1 MTEVRAASRSCRIPG
16 WLVALGALAILAGS
30 ARACNVPV
38 FRYALERWAPDPY
51 DVVVFHRGPLAAKV
65 QALVE
70 TLEKQG
76 EGGLVNATVT
86 TVDVAGPIADDLR
99 PVWSAHPGEVLPL
112 VVARY
117 PRTLGIEQAAWA
129 GLFNAAGIA
138 ALTDS
143 PARREVV
150 RRLAGGDSAVWLL
163 LECGDKARDDAA
175 ARLLDEQS
183 RVLEKTLKL
192 PDPAPGD
199 PVMNLDRPLK
209 LAFSTLR
216 VPRTGPVE
224 RVLVDLLTRTS
235 KRPLPSEP
243 IVFAVLGRG
252 RVLPPIVG
260 GEITADHLADA
271 AGFITGACS
280 CEAKLSNPGFD
291 LLLAADW
298 DNLIGSRLLP
308 ALEQPPLVGL
318 SRFAPAAAPAL
329 VVPTKTLPVP
339 QSPDEPA
346 GASVGVGLFGILS
359 LCAVAAVAGTL
370 VIKGKVI
377 AK

>member
-1 MTEVRAASRSCRIPG
+1 MKQPCAVV
-16 WLVALGALAILAGS
+16 WLAVLAGAALAGADS
-30 ARACNVPV
+30 RACNVPV

-51 DVVVFHRGPLAAKV
+51 DVVVFHRGPLAAEV
-65 QALVE
+65 RALVE
-70 TLEKQG
+70 TLEKKG
-76 EGGLVNATVT
+76 DGGLVNVAVT
-86 TVDVAGPIADDLR
+86 RVDVTGPVPAELR
-99 PVWSAHPGEVLPL
+99 GVWDEPGAALPWL
-112 VVARY
+112 VVRY
-117 PRTLGIEQAAWA
+117 PRALGIEQPVWS
-129 GLFNAAGIA
+129 GRLDESGVA

-143 PARREVV
+143 PARRELV

-183 RVLEKTLKL
+183 RVLEKTLEL

-209 LAFSTLR
+209 VAFSTLR
-216 VPRTGPVE
+216 VALSSPAE
-224 RVLVDLLTRTS
+224 RVLVDLLIRTS
-235 KRPLPSEP
+235 KRPVPAEP

-252 RVLPPIVG
+252 RILPPIVG
-260 GEITADHLADA
+260 GDITADHLADA

-298 DNLIGSRLLP
+298 DKLIGGRLLP
-308 ALEQPPLVGL
+308 ALEPPPLVGL
-318 SRFAPAAAPAL
+318 SQFAPAAASGL

-339 QSPDEPA
+339 QPPDEAA
-346 GASVGVGLFGILS
+346 GASVGMGLLGVLS
-359 LCAVAAVAGTL
+359 LCAVAAVVGTL